1 MTHTSRRGSRIPR
14 ALVAGVACLS
24 MAGSLAACGGGSDDG
39 SSGAA
44 SGGGADDGSQPSGS
58 LNILVSSASASDA
71 AFNAINDAFMQ
82 KYPDVD
88 ATITSVPNDTYPA
101 TKSAQLSAGS
111 VDIMVVKSFVEV
123 PEYAKDA
130 TSDDVLMAQAGALVD
145 LTDEPFMKNY
155 TPSVLD
161 AQAIGGKQYAVP
173 TGLSYSTGVYYNKQI
188 FKDNGLSVPTTWA
201 ELQNVMSTL
210 TGRGVT
216 PFGLGGKDTWPA
228 GLVMLGNVASAF
240 PTLEDKQGLVE
251 DLWTQ
256 KASLTDPDLQEIL
269 EKTQTVFDNAQANF
283 SGAGYDDMPA
293 AFARGDFAMLP
304 DGTWNQPT
312 IDTAVDGAFDYGYFP
327 FPGSDDAADNALL
340 DGKIELQL
348 AVPSSSK
355 NQEAALAWLEFFS
368 DPTNYATFV
377 DESGFSAAQPD
388 IKASEFLTSIA
399 DYTST
404 YQPAWDTLW
413 IANTKAGED
422 AVYPFNYPAL
432 SPLGTLSAEEAAQ
445 AAQTAWAAGF

>member
-1 MTHTSRRGSRIPR
+1 
-14 ALVAGVACLS
+14 
-24 MAGSLAACGGGSDDG
+24 
-39 SSGAA
+39 
-44 SGGGADDGSQPSGS
+44 
-58 LNILVSSASASDA
+58 
-71 AFNAINDAFMQ
+71 
-82 KYPDVD
+82 
-88 ATITSVPNDTYPA
+88 
-101 TKSAQLSAGS
+101 
-111 VDIMVVKSFVEV
+111 
-123 PEYAKDA
+123 
-130 TSDDVLMAQAGALVD
+130 
-145 LTDEPFMKNY
+145 
-155 TPSVLD
+155 VLD

-210 TGRGVT
+210 TGKGVT

-432 SPLGTLSAEEAAQ
+432 SPLGTSSAEEAAQ